1 MNPYWPDELL
11 FVFFERLGPSD
22 WWRQNTAV
30 DDMLRRRF
38 ADEWNALR
46 HCPAP
51 NFLSSRKR
59 AFAAIVLFDQI
70 PRNINRGTAL
80 AFVSDP
86 LALELS
92 EAFIARGWDRTLP
105 DEQRQFAAMPL
116 MHSENL
122 RDQQASLRYFAKH
135 LPQNL
140 SFARGHHD
148 AIARFGRFPHR
159 NEVLGRTSTAREK
172 QAVANGLAW

>member
-11 FVFFERLGPSD
+11 FVFFEWLGPSD

-38 ADEWNALR
+38 AGEWHALR
-46 HCPAP
+46 HRPAS
-51 NFLSSRKR
+51 NFLSSPKR

-70 PRNINRGTAL
+70 PRNINRGTSL
-80 AFVSDP
+80 AFASDP

-92 EAFIARGWDRTLP
+92 RAFIARGWDRTLP
-105 DEQRQFAAMPL
+105 DEKRQFAAMPL
-116 MHSENL
+116 MHSESL
-122 RDQQASLRYFAKH
+122 RDQQTSLRYFAKH

-159 NEVLGRTSTAREK
+159 NEVLGRTSSPREK